1 MSFAGACAA
10 DALTQIARVLLV
22 TATDLALG
30 CVPRVTC
37 ALHPHGH
44 PQRTTSMTDAYLSR
58 VAAGDRVAMRD
69 CIERYSRL
77 VWSIAVRLSPSRA
90 DAEDAVQ
97 DIFVS
102 VWQNASRFD
111 ASRAS
116 EATFIT
122 VIARRRLIDR
132 MRRAGKAVG
141 AGAVDFDAD
150 AMPAAEA
157 PTLELT
163 EEAQLARAAM
173 SQLPADRRRVVAMS
187 VVEGL
192 TQEEIAAQTKMPLGT
207 VKSHLRRGLFAVR
220 EALVGSVGT
229 AAAPMTRRVGT

>member
-1 MSFAGACAA
+1 VVSFAAPLAA
-10 DALTQIARVLLV
+10 DAAAQIASVCLV
-22 TATDLALG
+22 TARDLALG
-30 CVPRVTC
+30 CVPRVTG
-37 ALHPHGH
+37 ALHPHAH
-44 PQRTTSMTDAYLSR
+44 VQRTTSMTDAYLSR

-77 VWSIAVRLSPSRA
+77 VWSLAVRLSPNRA

-157 PTLELT
+157 PALELT
-163 EEAQLARAAM
+163 EEAKAARKAM
-173 SQLPADRRRVVAMS
+173 GELPAERRRVVAMS

-207 VKSHLRRGLFAVR
+207 VKSHLRRGLLAVR
-220 EALVGSVGT
+220 EALTGATPMATMRKVGT
-229 AAAPMTRRVGT
+229 

>member
-1 MSFAGACAA
+1 MVSFAGSFAA
-10 DALTQIARVLLV
+10 DALARIEGVCLV
-22 TATDLALG
+22 TAGDLALG
-30 CVPRVTC
+30 CVPRVTH
-37 ALHPHGH
+37 ALHPHVH
-44 PQRTTSMTDAYLSR
+44 DKRTTSMTDAYLSR
-58 VAAGDRVAMRD
+58 VAAGDRVAMRE

-77 VWSIAVRLSPSRA
+77 VWSLAVRLTPSRA

-111 ASRAS
+111 SSRAS

-163 EEAQLARAAM
+163 EEAKAARIAM
-173 SQLPADRRRVVAMS
+173 GQLPPERRRVVAMS

-207 VKSHLRRGLFAVR
+207 VKSHLRRGLLAVR
-220 EALVGSVGT
+220 EALVGATPMATMRKVGT
-229 AAAPMTRRVGT
+229 